1 MTIFEK
7 FKKSAPAA
15 PADDLMQMVDAEYP
29 RNEFIEESSVESGVL
44 VPLTEAEDGGQAVL
58 GRDLWEFLG
67 IRKRYTTWFEDM
79 TAYGFVA
86 GQDFLPISGET
97 STTGGR
103 PRKDHILTLDMAKE
117 LSMIQRTEKG
127 KQARRYFIECEKRA
141 KAQPV
146 PELPGRAELARW
158 VIEAEVKVEALESAR
173 LRDRPKVEL
182 AEEFLSV
189 DDAMSVQAAA
199 HALRG
204 AGADTGRNRLFDKML
219 EWGWIARHESGRGY
233 KPYQYALDREWLVA
247 EPRWYYSNSGER
259 VFAAPQILVTPKGL
273 GRLAAK
279 FGVVVDP
286 SECGFREVGVA
297 SSTPI

>member
-15 PADDLMQMVDAEYP
+15 PAAPSDDLMQMAVAEYP
-29 RNEFIEESSVESGVL
+29 RNEFIEESGVL
-44 VPLTEAEDGGQAVL
+44 VPLTETEDGEQAVL
-58 GRDLWEFLG
+58 GRDLWEFLEVN
-67 IRKRYTTWFEDM
+67 TTYSRWFQRMRD
-79 TAYGFVA
+79 YGFTEGSDWVSA
-86 GQDFLPISGET
+86 NFGNNPSEQ
-97 STTGGR
+97 GGR
-103 PRKDHILTLDMAKE
+103 PRKDHIITLDMAKE

-127 KQARRYFIECEKRA
+127 KQARQYFIECEKRA
-141 KAQPV
+141 KATPA
-146 PELPGRAELARW
+146 LPGRAELARW
-158 VIEAEVKVEALESAR
+158 VIEAEAKVEALESAR

-219 EWGWIARHESGRGY
+219 EWGWVARHESGRGY
-233 KPYQYALDREWLVA
+233 KPYQYALDREWIVA

-259 VFAAPQILVTPKGL
+259 VFTAPKILVTPKGL

-279 FGVVVDP
+279 LGVVVDP
-286 SECGFREVGVA
+286 SECGFREVGAA

>member
-15 PADDLMQMVDAEYP
+15 PSDDLMQMVGAEYP

-44 VPLTEAEDGGQAVL
+44 VPLTETEDGEQAVL
-58 GRDLWEFLG
+58 GRDLWAFLEV
-67 IRKRYTTWFEDM
+67 KNDYTTWFRDM
-79 TAYGFVA
+79 TEYGFVA
-86 GQDFLPISGET
+86 GQDFSGF
-97 STTGGR
+97 SQNNTTGRGR
-103 PRKDHILTLDMAKE
+103 PRKDHIITLDMAKE
-117 LSMIQRTEKG
+117 LSMIQRTERG
-127 KQARRYFIECEKRA
+127 KQARQYFIECEKRA
-141 KAQPV
+141 KATPA
-146 PELPGRAELARW
+146 LPGRAELAQW
-158 VIEAEVKVEALESAR
+158 VIEAEAKVEALESAR
-173 LRDRPKVEL
+173 RRDRPKVEL

-204 AGADTGRNRLFDKML
+204 AGADTGQQRLFQKMVQ
-219 EWGWIARHESGRGY
+219 WGWITRHESGRGY
-233 KPYQYALDREWLVA
+233 KPYQYSLEREWIVA

-259 VFAAPQILVTPKGL
+259 VFTAPKILVTPKGL

-279 FGVVVDP
+279 LGVVVDP

>member
-1 MTIFEK
+1 MTIFDK
-7 FKKSAPAA
+7 FKKSAPS
-15 PADDLMQMVDAEYP
+15 DDLMRMVGAEYP

-44 VPLTEAEDGGQAVL
+44 VPLTETEDGEQAVL
-58 GRDLWEFLG
+58 GRDLWAFLEV
-67 IRKRYTTWFEDM
+67 KDNYSNWFIDM
-79 TAYGFVA
+79 QKYGFTS
-86 GQDFLPISGET
+86 GQDFTGISLK
-97 STTGGR
+97 TGGR
-103 PRKDHILTLDMAKE
+103 PRKDHVLTLDMAKE

-127 KQARRYFIECEKRA
+127 KQARQYFIECEKRA
-141 KAQPV
+141 KSQPV

-158 VIEAEVKVEALESAR
+158 VIEAEAKVEALESAR

-189 DDAMSVQAAA
+189 DDAMSVQSAA
-199 HALRG
+199 HSLRG

-233 KPYQYALDREWLVA
+233 KPYQYALEREWLVA

-286 SECGFREVGVA
+286 SDCGFREIV
-297 SSTPI
+297 S